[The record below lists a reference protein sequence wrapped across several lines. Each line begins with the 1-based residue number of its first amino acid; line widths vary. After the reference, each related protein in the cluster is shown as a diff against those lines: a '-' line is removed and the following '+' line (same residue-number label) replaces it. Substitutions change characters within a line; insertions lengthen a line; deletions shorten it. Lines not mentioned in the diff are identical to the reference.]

1 MPTDPQRLSDLTQQS
16 TPEAITGFFARPDS
30 KEYQT
35 GRVEQ
40 NAKLREL
47 CRCVSEEIDSERMN
61 LLLDQLYLV
70 LDERE
75 LLSSLL

>member
-1 MPTDPQRLSDLTQQS
+1 MPTNPQRLSDLSQQS
-16 TPEAITGFFARPDS
+16 TPEAITGFLARPES
-30 KEYQT
+30 EEFQT

-47 CRCVSEEIDSERMN
+47 CRCVSEEIDSERID
-61 LLLDQLYLV
+61 LLLDQLYLA

-75 LLSSLL
+75 LLASLL

>member
-1 MPTDPQRLSDLTQQS
+1 MPTNPQRPPDLSQQS
-16 TPEAITGFFARPDS
+16 TSEAITGFLPRPES
-30 KEYQT
+30 REYQT

-61 LLLDQLYLV
+61 LLLDQLYLA

-75 LLSSLL
+75 LLASLL

>member
-1 MPTDPQRLSDLTQQS
+1 MPTNQQRLSDLSQRS
-16 TPEAITGFFARPDS
+16 TSKAITGFLSRPES

-35 GRVEQ
+35 GRIEQ

-47 CRCVSEEIDSERMN
+47 CRCVSEEIDSERIN
-61 LLLDQLYLV
+61 LLLDHLYLA

-75 LLSSLL
+75 LLASLL